1 MKINRYLLFA
11 ILSTFLAAFSGCGIE
26 NKAIYEKAASGS
38 TTTAPLSGK
47 DQFEE
52 SCMECHTAESKSKL
66 PLAGIKASGMT
77 FKLNDEQLQ
86 AIVDY
91 LATQ

>member
-1 MKINRYLLFA
+1 MKITRYQLFA
-11 ILSTFLAAFSGCGIE
+11 MLPAFLVVFSGCSIE
-26 NKAIYEKAASGS
+26 NKTIHEKAASDS
-38 TTTAPLSGK
+38 TTTTPLSGK

-77 FKLNDEQLQ
+77 FKLNEAQLQ
-86 AIVDY
+86 AIADY

>member
-1 MKINRYLLFA
+1 MPA
-11 ILSTFLAAFSGCGIE
+11 
-26 NKAIYEKAASGS
+26 
-38 TTTAPLSGK
+38 TTTTTQLNGET
-47 DQFEE
+47 QFEDN
-52 SCMECHTAESKSKL
+52 CMECHTAASKSKL

-77 FKLNDEQLQ
+77 FKLTDAQLQ

>member
-1 MKINRYLLFA
+1 MKITRYLHFV
-11 ILSTFLAAFSGCGIE
+11 ILSAFLVVFNGCSIE
-26 NKAIYEKAASGS
+26 NKTLYEKAASDS
-38 TTTAPLSGK
+38 TTATSLSGK

-66 PLAGIKASGMT
+66 PLAGIRASGMT
-77 FKLNDEQLQ
+77 FKLNDAQLQ